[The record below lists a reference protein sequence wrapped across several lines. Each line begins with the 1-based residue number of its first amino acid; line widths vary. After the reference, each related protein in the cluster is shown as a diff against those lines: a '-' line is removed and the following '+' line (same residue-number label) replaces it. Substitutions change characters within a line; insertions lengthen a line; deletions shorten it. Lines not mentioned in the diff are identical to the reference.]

1 MKGSSCLVG
10 LAQGILVQLQ
20 HYPMKTRIKSTSSHW
35 LRSSLH
41 FTCQHP
47 EPSSLS
53 AHRPQSSYATFLIQ
67 DHPPEASSVLST
79 RAFPFSSF
87 PQCEHHWS
95 IPQIQISIQKSGFTD
110 PSLIALKYGHHSVT
124 LSPSIALLRP
134 LHRTITRLHHLPLI
148 LHIPFCQNR
157 LTRTSHAC
165 MHTHMYTHT
174 PNFSL

>member
-10 LAQGILVQLQ
+10 LAQGIPVQLQ